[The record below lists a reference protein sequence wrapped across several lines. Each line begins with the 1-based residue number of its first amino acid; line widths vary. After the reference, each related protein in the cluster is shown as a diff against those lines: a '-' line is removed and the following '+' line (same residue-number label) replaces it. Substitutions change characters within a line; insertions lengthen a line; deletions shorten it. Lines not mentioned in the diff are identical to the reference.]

1 MKKDT
6 LTIKQEKF
14 CQSYI
19 KLGDKSAAY
28 REAYSTSNMKAESIN
43 RKAFQLFN
51 EVKITARI
59 DFLCQ
64 EIQQD
69 NKATISEVLNTL
81 SDMLR
86 FDISELYDSNGN
98 LKNIHSIPKKSR
110 LMISQLEIDEIYVK
124 NESIG
129 QVKKIKVFDKM
140 QAVEKF
146 MKYFG
151 AYGKDNEQKQ
161 PIVNV
166 DLSEGFTEEK
176 KARLEKLLLKA
187 QLSLEKS

>member
-1 MKKDT
+1 MKSNT

-28 REAYSTSNMKAESIN
+28 REAYSTSRMKPETVN
-43 RKAFQLFN
+43 NKAYILS
-51 EVKITARI
+51 EKDYIRARI
-59 DFLCQ
+59 EFLRS
-64 EIQQD
+64 EIKQD

-86 FDISELYDSNGN
+86 FDISELYDANGN

-110 LMISQLEIDEIYVK
+110 LMISQLETDEIYVK
-124 NESIG
+124 NEAIG

-151 AYGKDNEQKQ
+151 AYEKDNGQKQ

-166 DLSEGFTEEK
+166 DFSEGFTEEK
-176 KARLEKLLLKA
+176 KARLLELKKKLDK
-187 QLSLEKS
+187 SLENS

>member
-1 MKKDT
+1 
-6 LTIKQEKF
+6 
-14 CQSYI
+14 
-19 KLGDKSAAY
+19 
-28 REAYSTSNMKAESIN
+28 
-43 RKAFQLFN
+43 
-51 EVKITARI
+51 
-59 DFLCQ
+59 
-64 EIQQD
+64 
-69 NKATISEVLNTL
+69 
-81 SDMLR
+81 
-86 FDISELYDSNGN
+86 
-98 LKNIHSIPKKSR
+98 
-110 LMISQLEIDEIYVK
+110 MISQLEIDEIYVK